1 MIGIVKMLI
10 SMLNKICV
18 EYTNHDYL
26 FIYLFILC
34 VCVYKM
40 KNKQYAV

>member
-1 MIGIVKMLI
+1 MNGIVKMLI
-10 SMLNKICV
+10 SMLNKICA
-18 EYTNHDYL
+18 ECTNHDYL
-26 FIYLFILC
+26 FIYSFIVC